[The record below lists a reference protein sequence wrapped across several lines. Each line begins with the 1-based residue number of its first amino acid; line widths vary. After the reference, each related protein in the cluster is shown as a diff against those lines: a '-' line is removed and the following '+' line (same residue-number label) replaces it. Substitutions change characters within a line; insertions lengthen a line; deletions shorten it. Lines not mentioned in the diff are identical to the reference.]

1 MHEYTLSHVEM
12 DVKQYFKNMQNILP
26 PKKKNQKK
34 ITKKTNVTRIIEIQ
48 SDEVT
53 IISSRFIW
61 LFEILFI

>member
-26 PKKKNQKK
+26 PKKKTKKK